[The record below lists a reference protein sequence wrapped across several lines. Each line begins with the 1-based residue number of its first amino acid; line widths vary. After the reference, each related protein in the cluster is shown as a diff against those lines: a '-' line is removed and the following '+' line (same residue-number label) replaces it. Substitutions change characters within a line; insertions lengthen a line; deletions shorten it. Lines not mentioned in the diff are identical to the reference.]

1 MYDKIRALPKDIA
14 DKIAAGEVVERPLSI
29 VKELIENSI
38 DAGAS
43 SIIVEIKKGGKE
55 YIRVTDNGC
64 GIHKDQ
70 LALAFMRYATSKI
83 FTDEDLNAIQSLGFR
98 GEALASIAAVSK
110 IELVTKTADESA
122 GSRIVVEGGDIAE
135 ISDAACQDG
144 TTIVVRDLFYNIPAR
159 KKFLKP
165 DNAESS
171 LVSDYVSKMAIAYP
185 HIRFRLVNNG
195 TILYSTLGN
204 NSLKQAIMTV
214 YSPDITKKIIPVEY
228 TSGNLKLS
236 GYVSAPSECRN
247 NRRYQIFFVNGR
259 LVKSPLIEKAL
270 DEAYRD
276 KVFDGKYPAA
286 FLFLEEDPSKLDVNI
301 HPSKTEI
308 RFFEEDTVRDFVIR
322 SVRRALL
329 DPGVSNVIPKIPEN
343 SAEAEVKP
351 FESKVVD
358 DNNISSTDHLDAGQP
373 IVYGTSQSNTPG
385 VSYVSV
391 REEPDDAPFFADLR
405 AERTEEQQSF
415 QVQEQII
422 EEKAG
427 NRLLFSALKII
438 GSVFDT
444 YIIAKDDDYLYIV
457 DQHAAHERVLFEKL
471 RERFN
476 KRDPESQMLL
486 APYVMHLSAAAKLAA
501 MDLLPSLS
509 MLGYEIEDF
518 GTAELIVKAVPS
530 CMSMSEAEAFLE
542 SFLEDEKM
550 SPEKFSLK
558 RDEIISNSCKAAI
571 KGGDRI
577 SDVEAADLFRQLDS
591 CENPYNCPHGRPT
604 YIRYSQYNLER
615 LFLRK

>member
-214 YSPDITKKIIPVEY
+214 YSPDITRKIIPVEY

-247 NRRYQIFFVNGR
+247 NRRYQVFFVNGR

-329 DPGVSNVIPKIPEN
+329 DPGVSNVIPKIPKN

-351 FESKVVD
+351 IDNNVVD
-358 DNNISSTDHLDAGQP
+358 DKNISSTDHLDAGQP

-476 KRDPESQMLL
+476 RRDPESQMLL

-509 MLGYEIEDF
+509 ILGYEIEDF

>member
-185 HIRFRLVNNG
+185 NIRFRLVNNG

-228 TSGNLKLS
+228 TSGNMRLS

-286 FLFLEEDPSKLDVNI
+286 FLFLEENPSKLDVNI

-308 RFFEEDTVRDFVIR
+308 RFFEEETVRDFVIR

-343 SAEAEVKP
+343 SAGPEEKNI
-351 FESKVVD
+351 ENNMVD
-358 DNNISSTDHLDAGQP
+358 DKIIPSTNHQDNEQSF
-373 IVYGTSQSNTPG
+373 IYGTSQSNAPG

-391 REEPDDAPFFADLR
+391 REEPDDALFFADLR

-422 EEKAG
+422 EEKAA
-427 NRLLFSALKII
+427 NRLLFSGLKII

-444 YIIAKDDDYLYIV
+444 YIIASDDDYLYIV

-476 KRDPESQMLL
+476 KREPESQMLL

-509 MLGYEIEDF
+509 VLGYEIEDF
-518 GTAELIVKAVPS
+518 GAAELIVKAVPS
-530 CMSMSEAEAFLE
+530 CMSMPEAEAFLE

-550 SPEKFSLK
+550 SPERFILK

-577 SDVEAADLFRQLDS
+577 SDVEAADLFRQLDG

>member
-29 VKELIENSI
+29 VKELLENSI
-38 DAGAS
+38 DAGS
-43 SIIVEIKKGGKE
+43 TSIIVEIRKGGKE

-64 GIHKDQ
+64 GIHKDE
-70 LALAFMRYATSKI
+70 LSLAFMRYATSKI
-83 FTDEDLNAIQSLGFR
+83 FTDDDLNAIQSLGFR

-110 IELVTKTADESA
+110 IELVTKTADEAS
-122 GSRIVVEGGDIAE
+122 GSRIALEGGE
-135 ISDAACQDG
+135 IIEITEAACQDG

-159 KKFLKP
+159 KKFLKQ

-171 LVSDYVSKMAIAYP
+171 LVTDYVSKMAIAYP
-185 HIRFRLVNNG
+185 NVRFRLVNNG

-214 YSPDITKKIIPVEY
+214 FSPDITRKIIPVEY
-228 TSGNLKLS
+228 SAGDMHISGF
-236 GYVSAPSECRN
+236 VSSPSECRN

-259 LVKSPLIEKAL
+259 LIRSSLIEKAL

-308 RFFEEDTVRDFVIR
+308 RFFEEDAVRDFLVR

-329 DPGVSNVIPKIPEN
+329 DPGVSNVVPKTEDN
-343 SAEAEVKP
+343 
-351 FESKVVD
+351 
-358 DNNISSTDHLDAGQP
+358 DNNITSTSTNEQKSET
-373 IVYGTSQSNTPG
+373 VSYGIDQSPSPK

-391 REEPDDAPFFADLR
+391 REDPEAKPFFADLR

-415 QVQEQII
+415 EVQEKMI
-422 EEKAG
+422 EEKAAP
-427 NRLLFSALKII
+427 RLRFSDLELI

-444 YIIAKDDDYLYIV
+444 YIIAKDPDHLYML

-471 RERFN
+471 RARFSS
-476 KRDPESQMLL
+476 RDTESQMLL
-486 APYVMHLSAAAKLAA
+486 APYVLHLSPAAKIAA
-501 MDLLPSLS
+501 LDLLEPLGV
-509 MLGYEIEDF
+509 LGYEIDDF
-518 GTAELIVKAVPS
+518 GAAELIVKAVPS
-530 CMSMSEAEAFLE
+530 CMSMAEAEAFLE
-542 SFLEDEKM
+542 SMLEDEKLTAD
-550 SPEKFSLK
+550 KFELK

-577 SDVEAADLFRQLDS
+577 SAVEAMELLRQLDG

-604 YIRYSQYNLER
+604 YIRYSRYDLER